1 MPDAVEKLFQGYAP
15 EASVPSW
22 AIRFA
27 ASKPN
32 VKMVLSGMSN
42 MEQLLDNT
50 GYMQQFQLLNAEEEA
65 LIARA
70 VDIIN
75 AGIAIPC
82 TGCSYCINAGIAI
95 PCTGCS
101 YCTDGCPMHIAIPKY
116 FSLYNADLQE
126 IEEKGWKPQGEY
138 YDNLAKTFG
147 KASDCIACGQCEGVC
162 PQHLPIIED
171 LKRVAKHF
179 EG

>member
-1 MPDAVEKLFQGYAP
+1 
-15 EASVPSW
+15 
-22 AIRFA
+22 
-27 ASKPN
+27 
-32 VKMVLSGMSN
+32 

-50 GYMQQFQLLNAEEEA
+50 GYMQQFQPLNAEEEA

-70 VDIIN
+70 VDI
-75 AGIAIPC
+75 
-82 TGCSYCINAGIAI
+82 INAGIAI

-138 YDNLAKTFG
+138 YDNLTKTFG
-147 KASDCIACGQCEGVC
+147 KASDCIACGQCEGAC